1 MFGVV
6 FSQEWRVS
14 AGMFERKY
22 EAVLKVGILHLMSFI
37 MLIPFFWL
45 TSTALKA
52 PTEVFTQTIQWLPR
66 KPMFSNFGAIMEV
79 APFGLYML
87 NTIIVVLGILGLQ
100 LLLVIPAAYAF
111 ARLQFPGK
119 DIAFILFI
127 IQIMLP
133 LEAIIVP
140 NYFLM
145 KTFGLLNTRI
155 SLILPFIASG
165 FGTFQLR
172 QTFKQVPQSL
182 EDAAKIDGAGHFRLL
197 THVFLPLSR
206 PTLVTFSMIS
216 IATHWNDYFW
226 PLIVTESDRI
236 RTLTIGL
243 GMFVQQESGSDWTLL
258 MAATLFTCAPI
269 ILLFL
274 ILQRTFI
281 QSFMTSGI
289 KG

>member
-1 MFGVV
+1 ML
-6 FSQEWRVS
+6 EN
-14 AGMFERKY
+14 KY
-22 EAVLKVGILHLMSFI
+22 EALLKVFILHLISFI

-52 PTEVFTQTIQWLPR
+52 PGEVFTQTIQLFPKKW
-66 KPMFSNFGAIMEV
+66 MFSNFAAIMEA
-79 APFGLYML
+79 APFGLYMV
-87 NTIIVVLGILGLQ
+87 NTILVVLGILGLQ
-100 LLLVIPAAYAF
+100 LLLIIPAAYAF
-111 ARLQFPGK
+111 ARLQFPGR

-133 LEAIIVP
+133 LEAIVVP

-182 EDAAKIDGAGHFRLL
+182 EDAARIDGAGHFRLI

-206 PTLVTFSMIS
+206 PTLFTFSMIS

-226 PLIVTESDRI
+226 PLLVTESDRV

-258 MAATLFTCAPI
+258 MAATIFICAPI
-269 ILLFL
+269 ILLFVV
-274 ILQRTFI
+274 LQRTFI

>member
-1 MFGVV
+1 ML
-6 FSQEWRVS
+6 EK
-14 AGMFERKY
+14 KY
-22 EAVLKVGILHLMSFI
+22 EAVLKVFVLHLVSFV
-37 MLIPFFWL
+37 MLIPFIWL

-52 PTEVFTQTIQWLPR
+52 PGEVFTKTLQWLPK
-66 KPMFSNFGAIMEV
+66 KPMFSNFAEIMEA

-87 NTIIVVLGILGLQ
+87 NTIIVVLSILALQ
-100 LLLVIPAAYAF
+100 LLLIIPAAYAF
-111 ARLQFPGK
+111 ARLQFPGR
-119 DIAFILFI
+119 DVVFILFI

-133 LEAIIVP
+133 LEAIVVP

-145 KTFGLLNTRI
+145 NTFGLLNTRI

-182 EDAAKIDGAGHFRLL
+182 EDAANIDGAGHFRFITSVL
-197 THVFLPLSR
+197 LPLSR

-226 PLIVTESDRI
+226 PLLVTESDAV

-258 MAATLFTCAPI
+258 MAATLFICAPI
-269 ILLFL
+269 IALFL
-274 ILQRTFI
+274 FLQRTFI

>member
-1 MFGVV
+1 ML
-6 FSQEWRVS
+6 
-14 AGMFERKY
+14 ERKY
-22 EAVLKVGILHLMSFI
+22 ETVLKVFILHLMSFM

-45 TSTALKA
+45 MSTALKA
-52 PTEVFTQTIQWLPR
+52 PAEVFTQTIQWFPSKL
-66 KPMFSNFGAIMEV
+66 MFSNFAAIMEV

-87 NTIIVVLGILGLQ
+87 NTIIVVLGILGIQ

-111 ARLQFPGK
+111 ARLDFPGK
-119 DIAFILFI
+119 DITFILFI

-145 KTFGLLNTRI
+145 KTFGLLNTKI

-182 EDAAKIDGAGHFRLL
+182 EDAAKIDGAGHFRLIS
-197 THVFLPLSR
+197 HVFLPLSR

-226 PLIVTESDRI
+226 PLIVTESDRV

-281 QSFMTSGI
+281 QSFMTSGLN
-289 KG
+289 G

>member
-1 MFGVV
+1 ML
-6 FSQEWRVS
+6 
-14 AGMFERKY
+14 ERKY
-22 EAVLKVGILHLMSFI
+22 ETLVKVFILHLISFV

-52 PTEVFTQTIQWLPR
+52 PGEVFTRTIQWLP
-66 KPMFSNFGAIMEV
+66 KKLMFSNFAAIMEA
-79 APFGLYML
+79 APFGLYMV
-87 NTIIVVLGILGLQ
+87 NTIVVVLGILALQ
-100 LLLVIPAAYAF
+100 LLLIIPAAYAF

-119 DIAFILFI
+119 DIAFMLFV

-133 LEAIIVP
+133 LEAIVVP

-145 KTFGLLNTRI
+145 NTFGLLNTRI

-182 EDAAKIDGAGHFRLL
+182 EDAAKIDGAGHFRLI
-197 THVFLPLSR
+197 TSVFLPLSR

-226 PLIVTESDRI
+226 PLLVTESDRV

-258 MAATLFTCAPI
+258 MAATLFICAPI

-274 ILQRTFI
+274 VLQRTFI

>member
-1 MFGVV
+1 ML
-6 FSQEWRVS
+6 
-14 AGMFERKY
+14 ERKY
-22 EAVLKVGILHLMSFI
+22 ETVVKVFILHLISFI

-45 TSTALKA
+45 MSTALKA
-52 PTEVFTQTIQWLPR
+52 PTEVFTKTIQWLP
-66 KPMFSNFGAIMEV
+66 KKLMFSNFTAIMEA
-79 APFGLYML
+79 APFGLYMI

-100 LLLVIPAAYAF
+100 LLLIIPAAYAF

-119 DIAFILFI
+119 DIAFILFV

-133 LEAIIVP
+133 LEAIVFP
-140 NYFLM
+140 NYFLI

-182 EDAAKIDGAGHFRLL
+182 EDAAKIDGAGHLRLI
-197 THVFLPLSR
+197 TNVFVPLSR
-206 PTLVTFSMIS
+206 PTIVTFSMIS

-226 PLIVTESDRI
+226 PLLVTESDKV

-258 MAATLFTCAPI
+258 MAATLFVCAPI

-281 QSFMTSGI
+281 QSFMASGI

>member
-1 MFGVV
+1 
-6 FSQEWRVS
+6 VS
-14 AGMFERKY
+14 F
-22 EAVLKVGILHLMSFI
+22 V
-37 MLIPFFWL
+37 MLIPFIWL

-52 PTEVFTQTIQWLPR
+52 PGEVFTKTLQWLPK
-66 KPMFSNFGAIMEV
+66 KPMFSNFAEIMEA

-87 NTIIVVLGILGLQ
+87 NTIIVVLSILALQ
-100 LLLVIPAAYAF
+100 LLLIIPAAYAF
-111 ARLQFPGK
+111 ARLQFPGR
-119 DIAFILFI
+119 DVVFILFI

-133 LEAIIVP
+133 LEAIVVP

-145 KTFGLLNTRI
+145 NTFGLLNTRI

-182 EDAAKIDGAGHFRLL
+182 EDAANIDGAGHFRFITSVL
-197 THVFLPLSR
+197 LPLSR

-226 PLIVTESDRI
+226 PLLVTESDAV

-258 MAATLFTCAPI
+258 MAATLFICAPI
-269 ILLFL
+269 IALFL
-274 ILQRTFI
+274 FLQRTFI

>member
-1 MFGVV
+1 MH
-6 FSQEWRVS
+6 
-14 AGMFERKY
+14 ERKY
-22 EAVLKVGILHLMSFI
+22 ETLVKVFILHLISFG

-52 PTEVFTQTIQWLPR
+52 PDEVFTRTIQWLP
-66 KPMFSNFGAIMEV
+66 KKLMFSNFAEIMEA
-79 APFGLYML
+79 APFGLYMV
-87 NTIIVVLGILGLQ
+87 NTIVVVLGILVLQ
-100 LLLVIPAAYAF
+100 FLLIIPAAYAF

-119 DIAFILFI
+119 DIAFILFV

-133 LEAIIVP
+133 LEAIVVP

-182 EDAAKIDGAGHFRLL
+182 EDAAKIDGAGHFRLI
-197 THVFLPLSR
+197 TSVFMPLSR

-226 PLIVTESDRI
+226 PLLVTESDRV

-243 GMFVQQESGSDWTLL
+243 GMFVQQESGSDWNLL
-258 MAATLFTCAPI
+258 MAATLFICAPI
-269 ILLFL
+269 IILFL
-274 ILQRTFI
+274 VLQRTFI

>member
-1 MFGVV
+1 ML
-6 FSQEWRVS
+6 
-14 AGMFERKY
+14 ERKY
-22 EAVLKVGILHLMSFI
+22 ETVVKIFLLHATSFV

-52 PTEVFTQTIQWLPR
+52 PDEVFTQVVQWLP
-66 KPMFSNFGAIMEV
+66 KKLMFSNFTAIMET

-87 NTIIVVLGILGLQ
+87 NTILVVLGILALQ
-100 LLLVIPAAYAF
+100 LLLIIPAAYAF

-119 DIAFILFI
+119 DIAFILFV

-133 LEAIIVP
+133 LEAIVVP

-172 QTFKQVPQSL
+172 QTFRQVPQSL
-182 EDAAKIDGAGHFRLL
+182 EDAAKIDGAGHFHLITR
-197 THVFLPLSR
+197 VFLPLAR
-206 PTLVTFSMIS
+206 PTVFTFSMIS

-226 PLIVTESDRI
+226 PLIVTESDTV

-258 MAATLFTCAPI
+258 MAATLFVCAPI
-269 ILLFL
+269 IVLFL
-274 ILQRTFI
+274 VLQRTFI

>member
-1 MFGVV
+1 ML
-6 FSQEWRVS
+6 EN
-14 AGMFERKY
+14 KY
-22 EAVLKVGILHLMSFI
+22 EALLKVFILHLISFI

-52 PTEVFTQTIQWLPR
+52 PGEVFTQTIQWLP
-66 KPMFSNFGAIMEV
+66 KKWMFSNFAAIMEA
-79 APFGLYML
+79 APFGLYMV
-87 NTIIVVLGILGLQ
+87 NTILVVLGILVLQ
-100 LLLVIPAAYAF
+100 LLLIIPAAYAF
-111 ARLQFPGK
+111 ARLQFPGR
-119 DIAFILFI
+119 DIAFMLFI

-133 LEAIIVP
+133 LEAIVVP

-145 KTFGLLNTRI
+145 NTFGLLNTRI

-182 EDAAKIDGAGHFRLL
+182 EDAARIDGAGHFHLI

-206 PTLVTFSMIS
+206 PTLFTFSMIS

-226 PLIVTESDRI
+226 PLLVTESDRV

-258 MAATLFTCAPI
+258 MAATLFICAPI
-269 ILLFL
+269 ILLFV